1 MKKFDLDHKAIT
13 EFELRNLMIASL
25 RNKLCIEMAKDK
37 CLCGEDEPA
46 KKEKENLSYNRQ
58 SS

>member
-1 MKKFDLDHKAIT
+1 MKKFDLDHKSIS

-25 RNKLCIEMAKDK
+25 QNKLSIEISKAK

-46 KKEKENLSYNRQ
+46 KKEKEKLSYKR
-58 SS
+58 

>member
-1 MKKFDLDHKAIT
+1 MKKFDLDHKALT

-25 RNKLCIEMAKDK
+25 QNKLSIEMSKDK

-46 KKEKENLSYNRQ
+46 KKEKENLSYNR
-58 SS
+58 

>member
-1 MKKFDLDHKAIT
+1 MKKFELNHKALKPT
-13 EFELRNLMIASL
+13 ELRNLLIASL
-25 RNKLCIEMAKDK
+25 QNKLSIEMSKDK
-37 CLCGEDEPA
+37 CLCGEDETA

>member
-13 EFELRNLMIASL
+13 QFELRNLMIASL
-25 RNKLCIEMAKDK
+25 QNKLSIEISKAK

>member
-1 MKKFDLDHKAIT
+1 MKNYELDKKNLT

-25 RNKLCIEMAKDK
+25 QNKLCIEMAKDK

>member
-1 MKKFDLDHKAIT
+1 MKNYELYKKNLT

-25 RNKLCIEMAKDK
+25 QNKLCIEMAKDK

-58 SS
+58 SI

>member
-1 MKKFDLDHKAIT
+1 MKKFDIDHKAIT

-25 RNKLCIEMAKDK
+25 QNKLSIEMSKDK

-58 SS
+58 SN